1 MPNEGLSTRGM
12 KGLSAL
18 SALCLLLLGGCA
30 ELAALDLDPFNINGR
45 QGANP
50 LGYDTLM
57 RLGAAARAGGDQAN
71 AVALYRQAA
80 NVELLAAA
88 PMVGAGNTLM
98 EMGQVDE
105 AILSYK
111 SALQRVANDPEA
123 LRGLAKAYLRTARPE
138 LAGAPL
144 SAAYKATPDDPK
156 LLQLI
161 GVADDFIGQHKE
173 AQARY
178 KRGLELLPRDPALT
192 LDLALSLALTGNYPE
207 AIGLLRPLAT
217 APIGTARER
226 QTLALIY
233 GLAGDRKAAEQM
245 ARRDLDPASVE
256 HNLAFYDRLR
266 KLSPEARRRAI
277 QSLSAVNTAAGK
289 S

>member
-45 QGANP
+45 QGAHP

-57 RLGAAARAGGDQAN
+57 RLGAA
-71 AVALYRQAA
+71 
-80 NVELLAAA
+80 
-88 PMVGAGNTLM
+88 NTLM

-111 SALQRVANDPEA
+111 SALQRVHNDPEA

-144 SAAYKATPDDPK
+144 SAAYK
-156 LLQLI
+156 
-161 GVADDFIGQHKE
+161 V
-173 AQARY
+173 
-178 KRGLELLPRDPALT
+178 
-192 LDLALSLALTGNYPE
+192 
-207 AIGLLRPLAT
+207 
-217 APIGTARER
+217 
-226 QTLALIY
+226 
-233 GLAGDRKAAEQM
+233 
-245 ARRDLDPASVE
+245 
-256 HNLAFYDRLR
+256 
-266 KLSPEARRRAI
+266 
-277 QSLSAVNTAAGK
+277 
-289 S
+289 

>member
-1 MPNEGLSTRGM
+1 MLSEGLSTRGM
-12 KGLSAL
+12 KGFGAL
-18 SALCLLLLGGCA
+18 SVLCLFLLGGCA
-30 ELAALDLDPFNINGR
+30 ELAALDVDPFNVSGR
-45 QGANP
+45 EGAQP
-50 LGYDTLM
+50 LSYDALM
-57 RLGAAARAGGDQAN
+57 RVAAAARAGGDFGN
-71 AVALYRQAA
+71 AVALYRRAA
-80 NVELLAAA
+80 NVELLAAP

-111 SALQRVANDPEA
+111 SALQRVENDPEA
-123 LRGLAKAYLRTARPE
+123 LRGLAKAYLRTGRPE

-144 SAAYKATPDDPK
+144 SAAYRTTPEDPK

-178 KRGLELLPRDPALT
+178 RRGLELLPRDPALT

-207 AIGLLRPLAT
+207 GVALLHPLAT
-217 APIGTARER
+217 APIGTPRER

-245 ARRDLDPASVE
+245 ARRDLDPTSVQQ
-256 HNLAFYDRLR
+256 NLAYYQRLR
-266 KLSPEARRRAI
+266 KLSPDARRRAL
-277 QSLSAVNTAAGK
+277 QSLTAA
-289 S
+289 STPAARS

>member
-30 ELAALDLDPFNINGR
+30 ELAALDLDPFNVNGR
-45 QGANP
+45 QGAHP

-111 SALQRVANDPEA
+111 SALQRIQNDPEA
-123 LRGLAKAYLRTARPE
+123 L
-138 LAGAPL
+138 
-144 SAAYKATPDDPK
+144 
-156 LLQLI
+156 
-161 GVADDFIGQHKE
+161 
-173 AQARY
+173 
-178 KRGLELLPRDPALT
+178 
-192 LDLALSLALTGNYPE
+192 
-207 AIGLLRPLAT
+207 
-217 APIGTARER
+217 RER

-277 QSLSAVNTAAGK
+277 QSLSAVNTAAAK